1 MVLKKIVVADAN
13 FITRKG
19 IEALINEY
27 VDLTVVAEVADRQEL
42 EDSLKLHQ
50 PQLIVIDFASE
61 QFKLEAL
68 TYIRKKNPAIQ
79 ILAITTEIPSAI
91 MAKALDAGVT
101 SYVLKDCDKEEI
113 KEALYKTMEGERF
126 LCGKIV
132 DKLMQAS
139 VNTEALSSVSV
150 SCEGLNITQRELEI
164 ITLIAEGNSNK
175 EIADKLFLSAH
186 TVNTHRK
193 NIMAKLSVNNTAGVV
208 LYAVRENLLS
218 PNKFLFS

>member
-1 MVLKKIVVADAN
+1 MILNKVLVADAN

-19 IEALINEY
+19 MEALINEY
-27 VDLTVVAEVADRQEL
+27 TDLSVVVSVADRQEL
-42 EDSLKLHQ
+42 EEGLKLHQ

-68 TYIRKKNPAIQ
+68 SYIRKKNPSIQ

-139 VNTEALSSVSV
+139 VNAEALSSVSV